1 MSVAARL
8 EGAVVRLAGRRVL
21 DGAGLA
27 VSPGEVLGVVG
38 PNGAGKTTL
47 LRALLGL
54 VPLAAGAAA
63 LGGRPVSRL
72 SEAERAN
79 LAAYLPQERRLAWS
93 LPAWRIAAL
102 GAVDRPAPAAASVAR
117 AALERVGLAS
127 LAERGV
133 LEMSGGER
141 GRVLLA
147 RLLATRA
154 PLLVADEPTAGLD
167 PDAQLLALELLREE
181 AAGGRAVIVTLHDLT
196 LAARTCD
203 RLLVLKGGAPAAEG
217 APLEA
222 LRPEILNG
230 VFGLDGA
237 LHETPAG
244 LVLAARRSSPFFG
257 CLDRGEPTS

>member
-1 MSVAARL
+1 MSMAARL
-8 EGAVVRLAGRRVL
+8 DRAVVRLAHRTVL
-21 DGAGLA
+21 DGASVA
-27 VSPGEVLGVVG
+27 VAAGEVLGVVG

-54 VPLAAGAAA
+54 VPLAAGDAE
-63 LGGRPVSRL
+63 LGGRPLAQL
-72 SEAERAN
+72 SEAERAR
-79 LAAYLPQERRLAWS
+79 LVAYLPQERRIAWS

-102 GAVDRPAPAAASVAR
+102 GAVDQPPLAAHAAALAS
-117 AALERVGLAS
+117 LERVGMTDLAD
-127 LAERGV
+127 RGV

-154 PLLVADEPTAGLD
+154 LLLVADEPTVGLD

-181 AAGGRAVIVTLHDLT
+181 AASGRAVIVTLHDLT

-203 RLLVLKGGAPAAEG
+203 RVAVLHAGAVVADGAPR
-217 APLEA
+217 EA
-222 LRPEILNG
+222 LRPEILRS

-237 LHETPAG
+237 LQETPAG
-244 LVLAARRSSPFFG
+244 LVLAARRASAG
-257 CLDRGEPTS
+257 

>member
-8 EGAVVRLAGRRVL
+8 DGAVVRLAGRPVL
-21 DGAGLA
+21 NRATVT
-27 VSPGEVLGVVG
+27 VSAGEVLGVVG

-54 VPLAAGAAA
+54 VPLTAGAGA
-63 LGGRPVSRL
+63 LGGRPL
-72 SEAERAN
+72 ADLGEAERAA
-79 LAAYLPQERRLAWS
+79 LVAYLPQERRIAWS

-102 GAVDRPAPAAASVAR
+102 GAVDQPAPAARAVAH
-117 AALERVGLAS
+117 AVLARVGMTG

-141 GRVLLA
+141 GKVLLA
-147 RLLATRA
+147 RLLAARA
-154 PLLVADEPTAGLD
+154 PLLVADEPTTGLD

-196 LAARTCD
+196 LAARSCD
-203 RLLVLKGGAPAAEG
+203 RLAVLHVGAVVADGP
-217 APLEA
+217 PREA
-222 LRPEILNG
+222 LRPEILKT

-237 LHETPAG
+237 LHETSAG
-244 LVLAARRSSPFFG
+244 LVLAARRAVG
-257 CLDRGEPTS
+257 V

>member
-1 MSVAARL
+1 MSMAARL
-8 EGAVVRLAGRRVL
+8 DRAVVRLAHRTVL
-21 DGAGLA
+21 DGASVA
-27 VSPGEVLGVVG
+27 VAAGEVLGVVG

-54 VPLAAGAAA
+54 VPLAAGDAE
-63 LGGRPVSRL
+63 LGGRPLAQL
-72 SEAERAN
+72 SEAERAR
-79 LAAYLPQERRLAWS
+79 LVAYLPQERRIAWS

-102 GAVDRPAPAAASVAR
+102 GAVDQPPLAAHAAALAS
-117 AALERVGLAS
+117 LERVGMTDLAD
-127 LAERGV
+127 RGV

-154 PLLVADEPTAGLD
+154 LLLVADEPTVGLD

-181 AAGGRAVIVTLHDLT
+181 AAFGRAVIVTLHDLT

-203 RLLVLKGGAPAAEG
+203 RVAVLHAGAVVADGAPR
-217 APLEA
+217 EA
-222 LRPEILNG
+222 LRPEILRS

-237 LHETPAG
+237 LQETPAG
-244 LVLAARRSSPFFG
+244 LVLAARRASAG
-257 CLDRGEPTS
+257 